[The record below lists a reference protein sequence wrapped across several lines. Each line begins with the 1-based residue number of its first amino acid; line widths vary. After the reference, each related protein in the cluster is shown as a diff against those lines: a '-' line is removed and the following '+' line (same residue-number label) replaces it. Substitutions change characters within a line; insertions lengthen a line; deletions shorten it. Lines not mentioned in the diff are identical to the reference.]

1 MRASTQTQRT
11 NLRRGALALACA
23 VSLAALPACSLG
35 PVDLDALMGNGTSV
49 AEAKAA
55 ARAARSTTLTADELH
70 TAGTLTVG
78 LLSSE
83 SAPLL
88 LSSADEGLDVDV
100 AYALADE
107 LGVDCAFVSVTG
119 LSDAYDACDVVMG
132 VRAGDDVDTAVAGS
146 YAEDAMALFSRAS
159 SGTKATAADLAGKTV
174 GVQAGSV
181 SQRALASAG
190 TQAAEQDF
198 TNLNEAFAAL
208 EAGTVDYVLCG
219 AYPGGYLAAVYDGIS
234 CVGTLAQ
241 PAYLGVGVKAENN
254 TLFSKVLEGM
264 DVISSN
270 GVLDVLRGRWVGGMS
285 RLDTTS
291 VIDGIQQA
299 DANVDEQADADAEA
313 DADAGTGTE
322 AGTASTST
330 DAA

>member
-11 NLRRGALALACA
+11 NLRRRALALACA
-23 VSLAALPACSLG
+23 ASLAALPACSLG

-78 LLSSE
+78 LLSS
-83 SAPLL
+83 
-88 LSSADEGLDVDV
+88 ADEGLDVDV

-132 VRAGDDVDTAVAGS
+132 VRAGDDADTAVAGS

-181 SQRALASAG
+181 SQRALASVG

-234 CVGTLAQ
+234 CVGTLSQ

-254 TLFSKVLEGM
+254 TLFSKVLEAM
-264 DVISSN
+264 DVVSSN

-313 DADAGTGTE
+313 DADAGAGTE
-322 AGTASTST
+322 AGAASTST

>member
-132 VRAGDDVDTAVAGS
+132 VRAGDDADTAV
-146 YAEDAMALFSRAS
+146 
-159 SGTKATAADLAGKTV
+159 
-174 GVQAGSV
+174 AGSV

>member
-11 NLRRGALALACA
+11 NLCRGALALACA

-132 VRAGDDVDTAVAGS
+132 VRAGDDADTAVAGS

-159 SGTKATAADLAGKTV
+159 SGTKATAADLAGKTW
-174 GVQAGSV
+174 ASR
-181 SQRALASAG
+181 RAPSPSA
-190 TQAAEQDF
+190 
-198 TNLNEAFAAL
+198 
-208 EAGTVDYVLCG
+208 
-219 AYPGGYLAAVYDGIS
+219 P
-234 CVGTLAQ
+234 
-241 PAYLGVGVKAENN
+241 
-254 TLFSKVLEGM
+254 
-264 DVISSN
+264 
-270 GVLDVLRGRWVGGMS
+270 
-285 RLDTTS
+285 
-291 VIDGIQQA
+291 
-299 DANVDEQADADAEA
+299 
-313 DADAGTGTE
+313 
-322 AGTASTST
+322 
-330 DAA
+330 

>member
-1 MRASTQTQRT
+1 MPATWSWAFAPATTQTPPWRAPTPRT
-11 NLRRGALALACA
+11 
-23 VSLAALPACSLG
+23 PW
-35 PVDLDALMGNGTSV
+35 
-49 AEAKAA
+49 
-55 ARAARSTTLTADELH
+55 
-70 TAGTLTVG
+70 
-78 LLSSE
+78 
-83 SAPLL
+83 
-88 LSSADEGLDVDV
+88 
-100 AYALADE
+100 
-107 LGVDCAFVSVTG
+107 
-119 LSDAYDACDVVMG
+119 
-132 VRAGDDVDTAVAGS
+132 
-146 YAEDAMALFSRAS
+146 LFSRAS

-254 TLFSKVLEGM
+254 TLFSKVLEAM
-264 DVISSN
+264 DVVSSN

-299 DANVDEQADADAEA
+299 DANVDERADADAEA
-313 DADAGTGTE
+313 DADAGAGTE
-322 AGTASTST
+322 AGVASTST

>member
-1 MRASTQTQRT
+1 MRPTHTIGWREGRKTPMCASTQTQRI

-23 VSLAALPACSLG
+23 ASLAALPACSLG

-132 VRAGDDVDTAVAGS
+132 DR
-146 YAEDAMALFSRAS
+146 
-159 SGTKATAADLAGKTV
+159 K
-174 GVQAGSV
+174 SV
-181 SQRALASAG
+181 
-190 TQAAEQDF
+190 
-198 TNLNEAFAAL
+198 
-208 EAGTVDYVLCG
+208 V
-219 AYPGGYLAAVYDGIS
+219 
-234 CVGTLAQ
+234 
-241 PAYLGVGVKAENN
+241 
-254 TLFSKVLEGM
+254 
-264 DVISSN
+264 
-270 GVLDVLRGRWVGGMS
+270 
-285 RLDTTS
+285 
-291 VIDGIQQA
+291 
-299 DANVDEQADADAEA
+299 
-313 DADAGTGTE
+313 
-322 AGTASTST
+322 
-330 DAA
+330 

>member
-1 MRASTQTQRT
+1 
-11 NLRRGALALACA
+11 
-23 VSLAALPACSLG
+23 
-35 PVDLDALMGNGTSV
+35 MGNGTSV

-55 ARAARSTTLTADELH
+55 ARAARSTTLTGE
-70 TAGTLTVG
+70 TSFTRP
-78 LLSSE
+78 
-83 SAPLL
+83 AP
-88 LSSADEGLDVDV
+88 SRWACSPPSPRRCCSTSADEGLDVDV

-132 VRAGDDVDTAVAGS
+132 VRAGDDADTAVAGS

-219 AYPGGYLAAVYDGIS
+219 AYPGGYLAAVYDGH
-234 CVGTLAQ
+234 LLRWHAR
-241 PAYLGVGVKAENN
+241 PARLPG
-254 TLFSKVLEGM
+254 
-264 DVISSN
+264 
-270 GVLDVLRGRWVGGMS
+270 RGRQG
-285 RLDTTS
+285 R
-291 VIDGIQQA
+291 
-299 DANVDEQADADAEA
+299 EQHALLQGA
-313 DADAGTGTE
+313 
-322 AGTASTST
+322 
-330 DAA
+330 

>member
-1 MRASTQTQRT
+1 MSVSTQNPRT
-11 NLRRGALALACA
+11 NLRRGALALLCA
-23 VSLAALPACSLG
+23 ASLAVLPACSIG

-55 ARAARSTTLTADELH
+55 ARAARTTTLTAEELH

-83 SAPLL
+83 TAPML
-88 LSSADEGLDVDV
+88 LSSSSEGLDVDV
-100 AYALADE
+100 AYVLADE

-119 LSDAYDACDVVMG
+119 LSDAYDTCDVVMG
-132 VRAGDDVDTAVAGS
+132 VKAGDDADTAVAGS

-159 SGTKATAADLAGKTV
+159 AGTKVTAADLAGKTV
-174 GVQAGSV
+174 GVQTGSV
-181 SQRALASAG
+181 SQRAFASAG
-190 TQAAEQDF
+190 TQATEQDF
-198 TNLNEAFAAL
+198 TNLNEAFEAL
-208 EAGTVDYVLCG
+208 DAGTVDYVLCG

-241 PAYLGVGVKAENN
+241 PSYLGIGVKAENN
-254 TLFSKVLEGM
+254 TLFSKVLEAM
-264 DVISSN
+264 DVVSSN
-270 GVLDVLRGRWVGGMS
+270 GVLDVVRGRWVGGMS

-291 VIDGIQQA
+291 VIDGLQQVDAATQA
-299 DANVDEQADADAEA
+299 DGEAAEA
-313 DADAGTGTE
+313 DADAP
-322 AGTASTST
+322 AAST

>member
-132 VRAGDDVDTAVAGS
+132 VRAGDDADTAVAGS
-146 YAEDAMALFSRAS
+146 YA
-159 SGTKATAADLAGKTV
+159 KATAADLAGKTV

-322 AGTASTST
+322 AGTAST

>member
-1 MRASTQTQRT
+1 M
-11 NLRRGALALACA
+11 
-23 VSLAALPACSLG
+23 
-35 PVDLDALMGNGTSV
+35 
-49 AEAKAA
+49 
-55 ARAARSTTLTADELH
+55 
-70 TAGTLTVG
+70 
-78 LLSSE
+78 
-83 SAPLL
+83 
-88 LSSADEGLDVDV
+88 

-132 VRAGDDVDTAVAGS
+132 VRAGDDADTAVAGS

-313 DADAGTGTE
+313 DADAGTE